1 MSDILSAA
9 HQYSEKEMEE
19 RQKIYTQINQRLSLR
34 KPQTESLQCLHSIL
48 ETIELG
54 KSVDPITALEQIKSL
69 YPSVESFEREFPS
82 LCFTLA
88 TGVGKTRLMGAFIS
102 YLYLTK
108 KSRNFFVLAPNL
120 VIYDK
125 LIADFQ
131 PSSPKYVFKG
141 VDAFANQPPLI
152 VNADNYEE
160 GRGVRGSD
168 LLGREA
174 AIINIFNISKI
185 NSEVRGGKSPRI
197 KRLQEYIGESYF
209 DYLAN
214 LPDLVLLM
222 DEAHRYRAS
231 AGVKAISE
239 LNPVLGL
246 ELTATPKAVGSNVEF
261 QNIVYRYDLPQ
272 AMADGY
278 VKEPAVGTRANFDEK
293 SITDEQQLEQIKLE
307 DGVHYHEYVKVQLQ
321 AYAQKNRVKVVHP
334 FMLVV
339 AADIPHAEE
348 IKAFLES
355 KKFFSGRYAGRIIT
369 VHSAN
374 QGEQKEKAD
383 AALSKL
389 ETSTDTEIVIHV
401 NSLGEGWDV
410 SNLFTIVPLRRAD
423 SQILTEQT
431 LGRGLRLPY
440 GKRTGVEAIDTLTV
454 IAHNRFNEI
463 IEAAKNN
470 RGLIHKQVT
479 IGEGGTV
486 STRRPVM
493 MTAPSVVEVM
503 LGEGPRIDEGNA
515 TEIDKGKPP
524 VLQFNNRNEQELAKT
539 VYTDI
544 LPLYR
549 SKIKNIN
556 TLTDDKII
564 SEITRDALA
573 VQKSKDGLLY
583 AGFEEE
589 RAQEIIASVCETFV
603 GKTIAIP
610 EIVLLPTEQVS
621 FGFNRF
627 DIEGLQSWRQQPI
640 SGELL
645 VQMLRTQE
653 QRIVSKAAGGNRETR
668 LENYIVQYL
677 IDYDEVDYESHA
689 EMLYDLSSQ
698 VVRHLRT
705 YLTDEEDMHN
715 VLQWHGRAWAEIIF
729 EQMKSP
735 KNMWRT
741 ETTFNVS
748 VRSSYSMLKPQGYD
762 GAGSDCYRDLRS
774 PPERLN
780 EIKRF
785 IFGGIKR
792 GCYWLAKFDS
802 DTERQFAVMLEDTD
816 NVEKW
821 MKPSSGQFRIED
833 RDGHQYLPDF
843 VVETDTDKFV
853 IELKRGSEMT
863 DEEVLR
869 KADAARMWCHIASE
883 YHSKPFNEKP
893 WTYVLIPDNAIIPSA
908 TFDGLVRRFNRP
920 SDLLLEDRFK
930 IVQVE
935 DYRGHPTNDP
945 NLRRVF

>member
-1 MSDILSAA
+1 MSGNLQAESSGSDRDTL
-9 HQYSEKEMEE
+9 E
-19 RQKIYTQINQRLSLR
+19 RERIVGQITQRLSLR
-34 KPQTESLQCLHSIL
+34 KPQSESLNCLHQIVKAIAFNNANDPAAVLDQVKSI
-48 ETIELG
+48 
-54 KSVDPITALEQIKSL
+54 
-69 YPSVESFEREFPS
+69 YPSVEAFERDFPS

-125 LIADFQ
+125 LISDFQ

-141 VDAFANQPPLI
+141 IDVFANNPPLI

-160 GRGVRGSD
+160 GRGVRGAD
-168 LLGREA
+168 LLGQEA

-209 DYLAN
+209 DYLAA

-231 AGVKAISE
+231 AGVKAIGE
-239 LNPVLGL
+239 LHPVLGL
-246 ELTATPKAVGSNVEF
+246 ELTATPRAVGSNVEF
-261 QNIVYRYDLPQ
+261 KNIIYRYDLPQ

-278 VKEPAVGTRANFDEK
+278 VKEPAVGTRANFNEK
-293 SITDEQQLEQIKLE
+293 NVIDEQQLEQIKLE
-307 DGVHYHEYVKVQLQ
+307 DGVHYHEHVKVQLQ
-321 AYAQKNRVKVVHP
+321 AYAQKNGVKTVHP

-348 IKAFLES
+348 IKAFLVS
-355 KKFFSGRYAGRIIT
+355 KKFFAGRYAGRIIT

-383 AALSKL
+383 TALMKL

-410 SNLFTIVPLRRAD
+410 SNLFTIVPLRKAD

-440 GKRTGVEAIDTLTV
+440 GKRTGVDAIDTLTV

-470 RGLIHKQVT
+470 RGLIHKTVT

-493 MTAPSVVEVM
+493 MTATSVVETM
-503 LGEGPRIDEGNA
+503 LGDDLQNDYSASNPA
-515 TEIDKGKPP
+515 LVGKPD
-524 VLQFNNRNEQELAKT
+524 LLAFNNRDEQALAKT
-539 VYTDI
+539 VYNDI
-544 LPLYR
+544 LPLYK
-549 SKIKNIN
+549 SKIRTIDA
-556 TLTDDKII
+556 LTDAKIVQQ
-564 SEITRDALA
+564 ITDDALSA
-573 VQKSKDGLLY
+573 QRSKDGLLF
-583 AGFEEE
+583 AGFKED
-589 RAQEIIASVCETFV
+589 RAKEIIANVCKVFV
-603 GKTIAIP
+603 GKTIAVP
-610 EIVLLPTEQVS
+610 EIVLLPTNEVS

-627 DIEGLQSWRQQPI
+627 DIEGLQAWRPQPM
-640 SGELL
+640 SGELK

-653 QRIVSKAAGGNRETR
+653 ERIVSKAAGGNREAR

-677 IDYDEVDYESHA
+677 IDYDEIDYEQHA
-689 EMLYDLSSQ
+689 EMLYDLSGQ
-698 VVRHLRT
+698 VVLHLRT
-705 YLTDEEDMHN
+705 YLDNEEEMHN
-715 VLQWHGRAWAEIIF
+715 VLQWHGRALAEVIF
-729 EQMKSP
+729 GQMKSP

-741 ETTFNVS
+741 ETTFTVS
-748 VRSSYSMLKPQGYD
+748 LRSAYSILKPQGYD
-762 GAGSDCYRDLRS
+762 GEGSDCYRDLRS
-774 PPERLN
+774 PPEQLN
-780 EIKRF
+780 EIKRY
-785 IFGGIKR
+785 IFNGISR

-802 DTERQFAVMLEDTD
+802 DPERRFAVMLEDTPS
-816 NVEKW
+816 VGKW
-821 MKPSSGQFRIED
+821 MRPSLGQFRIED
-833 RDGHQYLPDF
+833 RDGHQYQPDF
-843 VVETDTDKFV
+843 VVETETEKYI
-853 IELKRGSEMT
+853 IEVKRGSAIT
-863 DEEVLR
+863 DEVVLQ
-869 KADAARMWCHIASE
+869 KADAARIWCYIATE
-883 YHSKPFNEKP
+883 HHSKPNNDKP
-893 WTYVLIPDNAIIPSA
+893 WSYALIPDNVINASA
-908 TFDGLVRRFNRP
+908 TFSGLIATYTRPADMLITERFQIFD
-920 SDLLLEDRFK
+920 S
-930 IVQVE
+930 
-935 DYRGHPTNDP
+935 T
-945 NLRRVF
+945 